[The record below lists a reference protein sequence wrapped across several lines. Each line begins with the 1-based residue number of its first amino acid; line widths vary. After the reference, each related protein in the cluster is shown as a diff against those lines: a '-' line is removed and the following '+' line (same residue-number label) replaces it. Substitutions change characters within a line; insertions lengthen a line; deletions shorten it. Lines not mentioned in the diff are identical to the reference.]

1 MQHNQHTLQPLRPW
15 QSIVLTAAPALV
27 AYFAMWTLAPSVKAA
42 IGQPFLVGYLI
53 SWVGSEAVIF
63 LAALVAYPVERG
75 IPGWKGMLERYRLQ
89 TPTRGD
95 LAWALITVVVMVATY
110 FALSSTSHWL
120 AQFRAFSPHPAFPAE
135 LRPGA
140 EQTIVPGVFME
151 MQLRGAWWVVI
162 VYLVGWVLNIAGEE
176 LWFRGF
182 MLPRQEVAH
191 GKRAWLV
198 NGVCFTLFHI
208 MWKWNLIALLP
219 GSLFLSYATQRRRN
233 TWIGILAHGS
243 LNLTTAIAIAAGVAG
258 IGAA

>member
-1 MQHNQHTLQPLRPW
+1 MQLNRHTVQPLHPW
-15 QSIVLTAAPALV
+15 QSIVFTAAPALV
-27 AYFAMWTLAPSVKAA
+27 AYFAMWTLAPSFEAA
-42 IGQPFLVGYLI
+42 TGQPFLVGYLI
-53 SWVGSEAVIF
+53 SWVASEAVI
-63 LAALVAYPVERG
+63 LSAALIAYRVERRL
-75 IPGWKGMLERYRLQ
+75 PGWKGILERYRLQ

-95 LAWALITVVVMVATY
+95 LVWALITVAVLLATY
-110 FALSSTSHWL
+110 FALSSTPHWL
-120 AQFRAFSPHPAFPAE
+120 AQYRAFSPHPAFPAE

-140 EQTIVPGVFME
+140 EQAIVPGVFME
-151 MQLRGAWWVVI
+151 MQLKGAWWVLI

-182 MLPRQEVAH
+182 MLPRQEVSH
-191 GKRAWLV
+191 RKWAWVV
-198 NGVCFTLFHI
+198 NGVCFTLFHT

-219 GSLFLSYATQRRRN
+219 RSLFLSYATQRRSN